1 MLNSEVVS
9 HTNLKMNMFV
19 ENKIYDMKKFIVY
32 GLILFAIITN
42 SNRVFAQAK
51 GFGLGIVLGAP
62 TGISMKSWVSHTGAV
77 DGAVGWGYENGGFIH
92 VHADYLVH
100 NFKLISV
107 NQGQLP
113 LYFGIGAKLV
123 FANEPIFGARI
134 PLGINYIFGDA
145 PLDLFGEIVPGLNLI
160 PSTDFDLEGGIG
172 IRYWFK

>member
-1 MLNSEVVS
+1 
-9 HTNLKMNMFV
+9 
-19 ENKIYDMKKFIVY
+19 MKK
-32 GLILFAIITN
+32 AIIFIFSILIFTVT

-77 DGAVGWGYENGGFIH
+77 DGAVGWGFENGGYIH
-92 VHADYLVH
+92 LHADYLVH
-100 NFKLISV
+100 NFKIVDV

-123 FANEPIFGARI
+123 FANEPQFGARI

-145 PLDLFGEIVPGLNLI
+145 PLDIFAEIVPELDLI
-160 PSTDFDLEGGIG
+160 PDTKFDLEGGIG
-172 IRYWFK
+172 IRYWFR